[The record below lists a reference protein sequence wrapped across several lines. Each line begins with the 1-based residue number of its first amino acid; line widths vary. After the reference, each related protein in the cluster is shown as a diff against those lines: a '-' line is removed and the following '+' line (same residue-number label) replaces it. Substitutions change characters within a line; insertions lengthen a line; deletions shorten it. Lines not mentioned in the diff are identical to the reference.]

1 MIVELTDK
9 RLVLRSCGTDF
20 PIELGYQFFK
30 VPNRERPNAGLK
42 MEAFDMG
49 KFVTTR
55 RFPKGTTSDIANCVY
70 DIIKRRWPNCEE
82 KDGFLNLI
90 QKFIAIQKEIRR
102 DRFVLT
108 LGRLY
113 GEDDAVWI
121 SAGIRTHAFSFP
133 VGHLTEP
140 ETAKLV
146 KMLREEYSGAA
157 GAMQYPPQSAEQA
170 TRALLR
176 YAGSKASSQF
186 SICAQKIKATD
197 DQVYAA
203 FSVVNWLEK
212 HGEEV

>member
-1 MIVELTDK
+1 MIVELTDR
-9 RLVLRSCGTDF
+9 RLVLRSYGTDF
-20 PIELGYQFFK
+20 PIELGYQFFQ
-30 VPNRERPNAGLK
+30 VPDREKPGSGLK
-42 MEAFDMG
+42 TVPFNMG

-55 RFPKGTTSDIANCVY
+55 RFPKETTCDVANCVY
-70 DIIKRRWPNCEE
+70 DIIKHRWPSCEE

-113 GEDDAVWI
+113 GEDVAVRI

-140 ETAKLV
+140 TTARLV
-146 KMLREEYSGAA
+146 NMLREEYAGAA

-170 TRALLR
+170 TRALFR

-186 SICAQKIKATD
+186 SICAQKINATD

>member
-1 MIVELTDK
+1 MIVELTEN

-20 PIELGYQFFK
+20 AIELGYQFFE
-30 VPNRERPNAGLK
+30 VPNREKPGSGLK
-42 MEAFDMG
+42 TVSFNMG
-49 KFVTTR
+49 EFVTTR

-70 DIIKRRWPNCEE
+70 DVIKHRWPNCEE
-82 KDGFLNLI
+82 KNGFLNLI

-121 SAGIRTHAFSFP
+121 SAGIRTRAFSFP

-146 KMLREEYSGAA
+146 KMLREECKGAA
-157 GAMQYPPQSAEQA
+157 GAMQFPPQSAEQA
-170 TRALLR
+170 TRALFR

-186 SICAQKIKATD
+186 SICAQMMNATD

-203 FSVVNWLEK
+203 FSVVSWLEK

>member
-9 RLVLRSCGTDF
+9 KLVLRSFGTDF
-20 PIELGYQFFK
+20 TIELGHQFFK
-30 VPNRERPNAGLK
+30 VPNREKPGSGLK
-42 MEAFDMG
+42 VVPFDMS
-49 KFVTTR
+49 KFVMTR
-55 RFPKGTTSDIANCVY
+55 KFPHGTTSDIANCVY
-70 DIIKRRWPNCEE
+70 DVIKRRWPSCEE

-102 DRFVLT
+102 DRFVLA

-121 SAGIRTHAFSFP
+121 SAGIRTHVFGFP
-133 VGHLTEP
+133 TGHLTEP
-140 ETAKLV
+140 ETAQMV

-157 GAMQYPPQSAEQA
+157 GAMQYPPQSIDQA
-170 TRALLR
+170 TRALFR

-186 SICAQKIKATD
+186 SICAQKIHATD

-203 FSVVNWLEK
+203 FSVVKWLEE

>member
-1 MIVELTDK
+1 MIVELTEK
-9 RLVLRSCGTDF
+9 RMVLRSFGTDF
-20 PIELGYQFFK
+20 TIELGHQFFK
-30 VPNRERPNAGLK
+30 VPNREKPGSGLK
-42 MEAFDMG
+42 VVPFDMS
-49 KFVTTR
+49 KFVMTR

-70 DIIKRRWPNCEE
+70 DTIKHRWPNCEE
-82 KDGFLNLI
+82 KNGFLNLI

-102 DRFVLT
+102 DRFVLS

-113 GEDDAVWI
+113 GEDDAVCI
-121 SAGIRTHAFSFP
+121 SAGIRMHAFSFP

-146 KMLREEYSGAA
+146 KMLREEYKGAA
-157 GAMQYPPQSAEQA
+157 GAMQYPPQSTEQA
-170 TRALLR
+170 IRALFR

-186 SICAQKIKATD
+186 SICAQMIKATD